1 VSGST
6 NCNQRRGI
14 SILGATR
21 PQMLFYKFDASYCQR
36 LRDGDAE
43 TGKHFVLYFGP
54 LLLAKLRR
62 RVRSMPLI
70 EEIRQETFLR
80 TFRALRSDG
89 LRQPEQLGAFVHG
102 ICDNTM
108 RELLRWDSRT
118 QPLADDADHR
128 PGDFPTPE
136 ADCVTA
142 ERKRMVRA
150 VLEQLPAR
158 DQKILRA
165 VFLEERDKEDVCREL
180 DVDRSHLRVLLHR
193 AKAHFRAIFVAK
205 DAPAI

>member
-1 VSGST
+1 
-6 NCNQRRGI
+6 
-14 SILGATR
+14 
-21 PQMLFYKFDASYCQR
+21 MLVYKFDESYCQR

-43 TGKHFVLYFGP
+43 TSRHFVLYFGP

-62 RVRSMPLI
+62 RVRSIALV

-89 LRQPEQLGAFVHG
+89 LREPERLGPFVHA
-102 ICDNTM
+102 ICDNTT

-118 QPLADDADHR
+118 QPLADDPDRR
-128 PGDFPTPE
+128 PENSPSPE
-136 ADCVTA
+136 SDCVTS

-150 VLEQLPAR
+150 VIEQLPVR

-165 VFLEERDKEDVCREL
+165 VFLEERNKEDVCREL
-180 DVDRSHLRVLLHR
+180 KIHQGHLRVLLHR
-193 AKAHFRAIFVAK
+193 AKNHFRAIFLAK
-205 DAPAI
+205 DASGL